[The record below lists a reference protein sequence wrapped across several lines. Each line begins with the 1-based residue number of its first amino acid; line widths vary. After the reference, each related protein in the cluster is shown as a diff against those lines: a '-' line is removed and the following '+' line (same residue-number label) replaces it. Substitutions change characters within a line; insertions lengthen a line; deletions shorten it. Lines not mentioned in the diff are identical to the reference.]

1 MANRMKERY
10 VAEIAPALNKKFG
23 YKSVMQIPKLDKV
36 IVEKVNVAT
45 CHTKPR
51 RQGETGGIVKKET
64 PIRTCKVALF
74 CEKCNK
80 GVRVGHNVVDG
91 KKVRVCRKCGAEI

>member
-1 MANRMKERY
+1 MNRMKEMY
-10 VAEIAPALNKKFG
+10 VNEIAPALNKKFG

-36 IVEKVNVAT
+36 IVENVNVAT

-51 RQGETGGIVKKET
+51 RQGETGGIVKRET
-64 PIRTCKVALF
+64 PIRSCKVALF
-74 CEKCNK
+74 CEKCGK
-80 GVRVGHNVVDG
+80 GVRVGHKVEGD

>member
-36 IVEKVNVAT
+36 IVNVR
-45 CHTKPR
+45 CGVYK
-51 RQGETGGIVKKET
+51 RQRSLKLQLLI
-64 PIRTCKVALF
+64 
-74 CEKCNK
+74 
-80 GVRVGHNVVDG
+80 
-91 KKVRVCRKCGAEI
+91 

>member
-1 MANRMKERY
+1 MSRMKEQY
-10 VAEIAPALNKKFG
+10 IAEIAPALFKKFG

-64 PIRTCKVALF
+64 PIRACKVALY
-74 CEKCNK
+74 CDKCGK
-80 GVRVGHNVVDG
+80 GVRVGYKMDG
-91 KKVRVCRKCGAEI
+91 DKKIRVCKKCGAEI